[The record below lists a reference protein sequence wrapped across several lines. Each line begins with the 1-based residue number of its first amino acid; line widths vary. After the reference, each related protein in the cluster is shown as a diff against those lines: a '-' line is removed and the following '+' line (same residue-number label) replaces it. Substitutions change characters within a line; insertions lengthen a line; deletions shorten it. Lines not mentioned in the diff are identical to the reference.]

1 MQECLCNAIETYF
14 ASPEQTEATVS
25 YLSDCMNAF
34 LRRQERVMIC
44 IPDREDAPLG
54 RLFARAV
61 ERSGGIA
68 VLWSDDLRWKS
79 LLRQAFQN
87 RCTTIIGMPQVIL
100 SLTKLSR
107 ATGTPL
113 YIRNVVLCGYPAEDW
128 LIEGIRKKLDC
139 RMWGC
144 FVPGLGS
151 LVAGFSRQDNF
162 GIYLRADRF
171 KMSIVDSQDCH
182 VKQGVQGQMVLQP
195 RGAENLRCHTGEFA
209 YWNDPGFA
217 DGTAPFIPVPEDNG
231 DLTRLRRE
239 FLSWTSVLDFHGT
252 YSEYGLCLELNVF
265 PGESLPKLP
274 SCARLSIHRWNPE
287 DDKPFSLPFW
297 EK

>member
-1 MQECLCNAIETYF
+1 MLQTQQNCVESYF
-14 ASPEQTEATVS
+14 ASPKQTEVTIS
-25 YLSDCMNAF
+25 YLSDCLNAF

-44 IPDREDAPLG
+44 IPDRDDAPLG

-87 RCTTIIGMPQVIL
+87 RCTTIIGMPEVIL

-113 YIRNVVLCGYPAEDW
+113 YIRNVVLYGYPAEDW
-128 LIEGIRKKLDC
+128 MIEGIRKQLDC
-139 RMWGC
+139 KMWGC
-144 FVPGLGS
+144 FVPGFGS
-151 LVAGFSRQDNF
+151 VVAGFSRQDHF
-162 GIYLRADRF
+162 GIYLRPDRLRI
-171 KMSIVDSQDCH
+171 SINDSEDNP
-182 VKQGVQGQMVLQP
+182 VAAGVAGQIVMQLP
-195 RGAENLRCHTGEFA
+195 DSGICWHTGEYA
-209 YWNDPGFA
+209 VWQDPGYSEGA
-217 DGTAPFIPVPEDNG
+217 APFIPVPKDNG
-231 DLTRLRRE
+231 DLTRLRKE
-239 FLSWTSVLDFHGT
+239 FLSWTSILDFYGS

-274 SCARLSIHRWNPE
+274 SCARLAIRRWNP
-287 DDKPFSLPFW
+287 DDDRPFSLPFR